1 MRTVKYLE
9 AQKDHLKAIM
19 QTMDAK
25 AQFDSEDGR
34 KYAQALVKLVMIHM
48 QIEEIEKE
56 AAHK

>member
-1 MRTVKYLE
+1 MKKLRHLI
-9 AQKDHLKAIM
+9 AQKARLQVAM
-19 QTMDAK
+19 QMMDTD

-34 KYAQALVKLVMIHM
+34 RYAQALVRLVLIQM